1 MKAGLADLVVRRL
14 RLRTAPGDLLRAL
27 ARSDE
32 LDTRVLVCLAGCWND
47 GAPVICWNPVR
58 EVSNPAEMAQM
69 VEAAEVAGAVPGAV
83 GGGWFGWWSYAGPSW
98 FGLFSQVLR
107 RDADGDWWLESIAG
121 TAPEELAAQAE
132 VIERI
137 GSVTPPPQPVT
148 IRCLTGTGAEDH
160 LAAVERAIAAI
171 RAGELYQVN
180 VCARFEARLGGSPVE
195 LFAAGLDRLSP
206 DYAAFVQTPAR
217 TVVSFSPELFLHRRG
232 NRVRTAPIKGTRRRL
247 GPAAGTGST
256 GTGSTGTGSTGTGP
270 AGTGSTGTGSAGTDG
285 PGSPAAADRAMAAE
299 LRRSAKE
306 RAENVMIVDLMR
318 NDLSR
323 VCQPGTVSAP
333 HLLDVRPAPG
343 VWHLVSE
350 VTGTLG
356 ATATDADL
364 LAACFPPGSVTGAPK
379 IRAQQLIADLED
391 AGRGVFT
398 GAIGYL
404 SPLPARHGRD
414 TTDRPGR
421 AEFSVAIRSFEITG
435 DRLELGVGGGI
446 TADSVPMQ
454 EWQECL
460 VKVAPLLALGGAAP
474 DEIRPLPPPDVVRAE
489 DGVIETML
497 AVDGRIVAL
506 ADHLARLQAS
516 CLELYHLALPAE
528 LPQQLQQALAPT
540 LGRQRVRLRFG
551 PGLGKAEIEVAPAGT
566 AAGPVALHRHPG
578 RTGCW
583 RHKWA
588 DREWLAGLE
597 RRGSWP
603 LFTEAGPD
611 GTELALETSRGNL
624 AVICRTGVLRTPVL
638 GENVLPGITR
648 RRLLDAALDR
658 GWPVR
663 LGPVGIGDVRDARLV
678 LSLSS
683 IRGVAA
689 VCSLDGEPLAVDE
702 ALLAEIA
709 GWLG

>member
-1 MKAGLADLVVRRL
+1 MKAGLAELVARRL
-14 RLRTAPGDLLRAL
+14 RLRAAPADLVRAL
-27 ARSDE
+27 ARSGE

-47 GAPVICWNPVR
+47 RSPVICWNPVR
-58 EVSNPAEMAQM
+58 QVSDPSLIGDPSLLGDPTSIGDPSLLGDPASIGDPAEGGGSA
-69 VEAAEVAGAVPGAV
+69 PGAV

-107 RDADGDWWLESIAG
+107 RDRTGDWWLESIAG

-137 GSVTPPPQPVT
+137 GSHAPPPEPVS
-148 IRCLTGTGAEDH
+148 ISRLDGTTAERH
-160 LAAVERAIAAI
+160 LAAVEQAIAAI

-195 LFAAGLDRLSP
+195 LFAAGLAQLDP

-217 TVVSFSPELFLHRRG
+217 TVVSFSPELFLHRQAD
-232 NRVRTAPIKGTRRRL
+232 RVRTAPIKGTRRRL
-247 GPAAGTGST
+247 GPAADTS
-256 GTGSTGTGSTGTGP
+256 
-270 AGTGSTGTGSAGTDG
+270 
-285 PGSPAAADRAMAAE
+285 SPAAGADDAADRAMAAE

-323 VCQPGTVSAP
+323 VCQPGTVGAP
-333 HLLDVRPAPG
+333 QLLDVRPAPG

-350 VTGTLG
+350 VTGTLT

-379 IRAQQLIADLED
+379 IRAQQLIAGLED
-391 AGRGVFT
+391 ASRGVFT
-398 GAIGYL
+398 GAIGCL
-404 SPLPARHGRD
+404 VPLPARRPGSAE
-414 TTDRPGR
+414 RPGR
-421 AEFSVAIRSFEITG
+421 AEFSVAIRTFEITG

-460 VKVAPLLALGGAAP
+460 VKAAPLLALGGAAL
-474 DEIRPLPPPDVVRAE
+474 DGDRALSPPDVVRAQ

-516 CLELYHLALPAE
+516 CLELYRLPLPAE
-528 LPQQLQQALAPT
+528 LPQQLQQAVAPT
-540 LGRQRVRLRFG
+540 VGRQRVRLRFG
-551 PGLGKAEIEVAPAGT
+551 PGLGKAEIELAPT
-566 AAGPVALHRHPG
+566 AAGSGPVALHRHPG
-578 RTGCW
+578 RTGSW

-597 RRGSWP
+597 RPGSWP
-603 LFTEAGPD
+603 LFTETGPD

-624 AVICRTGVLRTPVL
+624 AVLCRAGVLRTPVL

-658 GWPVR
+658 GWPVV
-663 LGPVGIGDVRDARLV
+663 LGPVGVGDVRDARLV

-689 VCSLDGEPLAVDE
+689 VGWLDGEPLAVDQ
-702 ALLAEIA
+702 ALLAEVA
-709 GWLG
+709 GWLD